1 MKISDNVNLVELLY
15 KQIQNRILSGEYP
28 PGYKLRQEALA
39 SEFQVSRT
47 PIREAL
53 SQLAAKGIIHYQP
66 QTGAVVRRQ
75 SSKEVREI
83 YRVRAEVE
91 GLASQLA
98 AQWIT
103 DDQLALLRKVH
114 ERFVSAVQV
123 LSEVRSGSDQET
135 AQSSEAIQAAR
146 EDWISL
152 NAEFHSIIYN
162 ASNNACLQRIIS
174 DLHVSYTRNVQSA
187 SALGMY
193 KHRMENNIRHH
204 EDILLALEHRNPQ
217 EAREA
222 MARHIIESGEFVASW
237 LDNQN
242 HT

>member
-1 MKISDNVNLVELLY
+1 
-15 KQIQNRILSGEYP
+15 
-28 PGYKLRQEALA
+28 PGPGQKLEQG
-39 SEFQVSRT
+39 S
-47 PIREAL
+47 
-53 SQLAAKGIIHYQP
+53 AA
-66 QTGAVVRRQ
+66 V
-75 SSKEVREI
+75 
-83 YRVRAEVE
+83 
-91 GLASQLA
+91 
-98 AQWIT
+98 
-103 DDQLALLRKVH
+103 
-114 ERFVSAVQV
+114 
-123 LSEVRSGSDQET
+123 
-135 AQSSEAIQAAR
+135 QAAR
-146 EDWISL
+146 EDWIAL

-204 EDILLALEHRNPQ
+204 EDILHALEQRDPK

-242 HT
+242 HI